1 MKIGHNFGF
10 IQLLRRSYLEY
21 PVRIFISTY
30 SDILFDKHSDF
41 YINIFFFSL
50 FTGAPIFT
58 GRQVTQNAAII

>member
-30 SDILFDKHSDF
+30 SDILFD
-41 YINIFFFSL
+41 
-50 FTGAPIFT
+50 
-58 GRQVTQNAAII
+58 